1 MHQGRT
7 GELRESMA
15 TRQGHGAYFDA
26 SVETMP
32 ADEIAAMQGG
42 KLRAQLE
49 YLRANSPFYARK
61 LAEAGAEPGDIRTVA
76 DLARLPFTEKAELRE
91 SQMRDPPLGSHAAAS
106 MEDVVRVHA
115 SSGTTGT
122 PSFIGLTG
130 YDRRRWTACIARS
143 YWAQGLRPDSV
154 FAMGLSIGFFVGGL
168 PVAAAVEAVG
178 ATLLPIGTG
187 ASDRLIASI
196 RSMKADVLA
205 TTPSYAIYLA
215 ETASGDMGIDP
226 ADLGIRRVM
235 VGAEPGGGVPGIRAR
250 IEEAWNAKCTE
261 AIGIADLIT
270 IHSAECDAQDGCH
283 FMVPD
288 YMVMEIVDPDTGAV
302 ISPGGPEIEGELV
315 FTHLDRQCNPMLRFR
330 TRDRVTVKTGPCACG
345 RTGPRLRC
353 IGRTDDMLIV
363 RGVNVWPSAIK
374 DVVTSFR
381 PEVSG
386 EILIQ
391 VDGPGP
397 KVDPPL
403 RIEVE
408 TGSAA
413 ADPDG
418 LAARIEQA
426 LRARLIFSARVEL
439 VPRGVL
445 ARTQMKAKLVER
457 NIS

>member
-1 MHQGRT
+1 M
-7 GELRESMA
+7 
-15 TRQGHGAYFDA
+15 RQAHGAYFNA
-26 SVETMP
+26 EVETMS
-32 ADEIAAMQGG
+32 ADETAAMQHA
-42 KLRAQLE
+42 KLRRQLT
-49 YLRANSPFYARK
+49 YLKANSPFHAQK

-91 SQMRDPPLGSHAAAS
+91 SQMRHPPLGSHAAAS
-106 MEDVVRVHA
+106 MKDVVRVHA

-122 PSFIGLTG
+122 PSFIGLTD
-130 YDRRRWTACIARS
+130 YDKRCWTECIARS
-143 YWAQGLRPDSV
+143 YWAQGLRPESV
-154 FAMGLSIGFFVGGL
+154 FAMGLGIGFFVGGL

-196 RSMKADVLA
+196 RAMKADVLA

-215 ETASGDMGIDP
+215 ELAREEMGIDP
-226 ADLGIRRVM
+226 AGLGIRRVM
-235 VGAEPGGGVPGIRAR
+235 VGAEPGGGVPGIRAQ
-250 IEEAWNAKCTE
+250 IEEIWNARCTE

-270 IHSAECDAQDGCH
+270 IHSAECDVQDGCH

-288 YMVMEIVDPDTGAV
+288 YLIMEIVDPETGAV
-302 ISPGGPEIEGELV
+302 IPPDRPEIEGELV
-315 FTHLDRQCNPMLRFR
+315 FTHLDRECNPMLRFR

-345 RTGPRLRC
+345 RTGLRLRC

-363 RGVNVWPSAIK
+363 RGVNVWPSAVK
-374 DVVTSFR
+374 DVVAGFR

-386 EILIQ
+386 EMLIPA
-391 VDGPGP
+391 DGPGP

-403 RIEVE
+403 RVKVEV
-408 TGSAA
+408 GSAA
-413 ADPDG
+413 AAG

-426 LRARLIFSARVEL
+426 LRARLIVRARVEL

-445 ARTQMKAKLVER
+445 PRTEMKAKLVER

>member
-1 MHQGRT
+1 MPQAHDP
-7 GELRESMA
+7 
-15 TRQGHGAYFDA
+15 YFNA
-26 SVETMP
+26 VVETMS
-32 ADEIAAMQGG
+32 ADEVAAMQSG

-49 YLRANSPFYARK
+49 YLKAHSPFHARK
-61 LAEAGAEPGDIRTVA
+61 LAEAGSEPGDIRTIA
-76 DLARLPFTEKAELRE
+76 DLAGLPFTEKTELRE
-91 SQMRDPPLGSHAAAS
+91 SQARHPPLGEHAAVA

-122 PSFIGLTG
+122 PSFIGITD
-130 YDRRRWTACIARS
+130 YDKRRWTECIARS
-143 YWAQGLRPDSV
+143 YWAQGLHPGSV

-178 ATLLPIGTG
+178 ATLLPIGVG

-196 RSMKADVLA
+196 RSMNADVLA

-215 ETASGDMGIDP
+215 ELAREELGVDASQ
-226 ADLGIRRVM
+226 LGIGRVM
-235 VGAEPGGGVPGIRAR
+235 VGAEPGGGVPEIRAQ
-250 IEEAWNAKCTE
+250 IEEAWNARCTE

-288 YMVMEIVDPDTGAV
+288 YMVLEIVDPDTGRV
-302 ISPGGPEIEGELV
+302 ISLDEPEQEGELV

-330 TRDRVTVKTGPCACG
+330 TRDRVVVKTAACPCGC
-345 RTGPRLRC
+345 TGPRLQC

-363 RGVNVWPSAIK
+363 RGVNVWPSAVK
-374 DVVTSFR
+374 DVITGFR
-381 PEVSG
+381 PEASG
-386 EILIQ
+386 EVVIS

-397 KVDPPL
+397 TVHPPL
-403 RIEVE
+403 RIKVE
-408 TGSAA
+408 MGSGGV
-413 ADPDG
+413 DDSDR

-426 LRARLIFSARVEL
+426 LRAKLIVSAKVEL

-445 ARTQMKAKLVER
+445 PRTQMKAKLVER
-457 NIS
+457 NVR

>member
-1 MHQGRT
+1 MPQVQGP
-7 GELRESMA
+7 
-15 TRQGHGAYFDA
+15 YFNA
-26 SVETMP
+26 AVETMS
-32 ADEIAAMQGG
+32 ADEVAAMQSG
-42 KLRAQLE
+42 KLRTQLE
-49 YLRANSPFYARK
+49 YLMAKSPFHARK
-61 LAEAGAEPGDIRTVA
+61 LADVGAEPCDIRSVA
-76 DLARLPFTEKAELRE
+76 DLAGLPFSEKTELRE
-91 SQMRDPPLGSHAAAS
+91 SQARHPPLGEHAAAA

-122 PSFIGLTG
+122 PSFIGITD
-130 YDRRRWTACIARS
+130 YDKRRWTECIARS
-143 YWAQGLRPDSV
+143 YWAQGLRPGSV

-178 ATLLPIGTG
+178 ATLLPIGVG

-196 RSMKADVLA
+196 RSMNADVLA

-215 ETASGDMGIDP
+215 ELAREELGVDASQ
-226 ADLGIRRVM
+226 LGIRRLM
-235 VGAEPGGGVPGIRAR
+235 VGAEPGGGVPEIRKQ
-250 IEEAWNAKCTE
+250 IEEAWNSRCLE

-288 YMVMEIVDPDTGAV
+288 YMVMEIVDPDTGRV
-302 ISPGGPEIEGELV
+302 VPLDEPEREGELV

-330 TRDRVTVKTGPCACG
+330 TRDRVVVKTAPCPCG

-363 RGVNVWPSAIK
+363 RGVNVWPSAVK
-374 DVVTSFR
+374 DVVTGFR

-386 EILIQ
+386 EVLIS
-391 VDGPGP
+391 VEGLRPT
-397 KVDPPL
+397 VDPPL
-403 RIEVE
+403 RIKVE
-408 TGSAA
+408 LGSGGGG
-413 ADPDG
+413 DPQG

-426 LRARLIFSARVEL
+426 LRAKLIVSARVEL

-445 ARTQMKAKLVER
+445 PRTQMKARLVDR
-457 NIS
+457 TVG

>member
-1 MHQGRT
+1 MPQV
-7 GELRESMA
+7 
-15 TRQGHGAYFDA
+15 HGPYFNA
-26 SVETMP
+26 AVETMS
-32 ADEIAAMQGG
+32 ADEVASMQRG

-49 YLRANSPFYARK
+49 YLKANSPFHRQK
-61 LAEAGAEPGDIRTVA
+61 FAEEGAEPGDIRSVA
-76 DLARLPFTEKAELRE
+76 DLARLPFTEKAELRD
-91 SQMRDPPLGSHAAAS
+91 SQGRHPPLGSHAAAG

-122 PSFIGLTG
+122 PSFIGITD
-130 YDRRRWTACIARS
+130 YDKRRWTECIARS
-143 YWAQGLRPDSV
+143 YWAQGLRPGSV

-178 ATLLPIGTG
+178 ATLLPIGIG

-196 RSMKADVLA
+196 RSMNADVLA

-215 ETASGDMGIDP
+215 ELAREEMGVDTAE
-226 ADLGIRRVM
+226 LGIKRVM
-235 VGAEPGGGVPGIRAR
+235 VGAEPGGGIPEIRVQ
-250 IEEAWNAKCTE
+250 IEEAWNARCTE

-288 YMVMEIVDPDTGAV
+288 YMIMEIIDPDNGAV
-302 ISPGGPEIEGELV
+302 IPLDRPEIEGELV
-315 FTHLDRQCNPMLRFR
+315 FTHIDRQCNPMLRFR
-330 TRDRVTVKTGPCACG
+330 TRDRVVVKTAPCTCG

-363 RGVNVWPSAIK
+363 RGVNVWPSAVK
-374 DVVTSFR
+374 DVVTAFR

-386 EILIQ
+386 EVLIS

-397 KVDPPL
+397 IVDPPL
-403 RIEVE
+403 RIRVE
-408 TGSAA
+408 TDSCAGDAES
-413 ADPDG
+413 

-426 LRARLIFSARVEL
+426 LRAKLIVSAKIEL

-445 ARTQMKAKLVER
+445 PRTQMKAKLVDR
-457 NIS
+457 NVP

>member
-1 MHQGRT
+1 M
-7 GELRESMA
+7 
-15 TRQGHGAYFDA
+15 RQAGNAYFNA
-26 SVETMP
+26 AVETMS
-32 ADEIAAMQGG
+32 ADETAAMQQA
-42 KLRAQLE
+42 KLRRQLV
-49 YLRANSPFYARK
+49 YLAANSPFHAAK
-61 LAEAGAEPGDIRTVA
+61 LADAGAEPGDIRTAA

-91 SQMRDPPLGSHAAAS
+91 SQRRDPPLGSHAAAP

-122 PSFIGLTG
+122 PSFIGLTAH
-130 YDRRRWTACIARS
+130 DARRWVECIARS
-143 YWAQGLRPDSV
+143 YWAQGLRPGSV
-154 FAMGLSIGFFVGGL
+154 FAMGLGIGFFVGGL

-196 RSMKADVLA
+196 RAMKADVLA

-215 ETASGDMGIDP
+215 ELAREEMGVDP
-226 ADLGIRRVM
+226 AQLGIRRVM
-235 VGAEPGGGVPGIRAR
+235 VGAEPGGGVPGIRAQ
-250 IEEAWNAKCTE
+250 IEESWNAMCTE
-261 AIGIADLIT
+261 AVGIADLIT
-270 IHSAECDAQDGCH
+270 IHSAECDARDGCH
-283 FMVPD
+283 FLVPD
-288 YMVMEIVDPDTGAV
+288 YLIMEIVDPDTGAV
-302 ISPGGPEIEGELV
+302 IPPERPEIEGELV
-315 FTHLDRQCNPMLRFR
+315 FTHIDRECNPMLRFR

-374 DVVTSFR
+374 DVVAGFR
-381 PEVSG
+381 PEVTG
-386 EILIQ
+386 EMLIA
-391 VDGPGP
+391 VNGAGP

-403 RIEVE
+403 RVRVE
-408 TGSAA
+408 AGA
-413 ADPDG
+413 ADSDG

-426 LRARLIFSARVEL
+426 LRAKLIVQARVEL

-445 ARTQMKAKLVER
+445 PRTEMKARLVER

>member
-1 MHQGRT
+1 MPQV
-7 GELRESMA
+7 
-15 TRQGHGAYFDA
+15 HGPYFNA
-26 SVETMP
+26 AVETMP
-32 ADEIAAMQGG
+32 ADEVASMQSG
-42 KLRAQLE
+42 KLRAQLDH
-49 YLRANSPFYARK
+49 LWANSPFHARK
-61 LAEAGAEPGDIRTVA
+61 LADAGAAPGDIRSVA
-76 DLARLPFTEKAELRE
+76 DLAGLPFTEKAELRE
-91 SQMRDPPLGSHAAAS
+91 SQALHPPLGSHAAAA

-122 PSFIGLTG
+122 PSFIGITD
-130 YDRRRWTACIARS
+130 YDKQRWTECIARS
-143 YWAQGLRPDSV
+143 YWAQGLRPGSV

-178 ATLLPIGTG
+178 ATLLPIGVG

-196 RSMKADVLA
+196 RSMNADVIA

-215 ETASGDMGIDP
+215 ELAREEMGVDV
-226 ADLGIRRVM
+226 AELGIKRVM
-235 VGAEPGGGVPGIRAR
+235 VGAEPGGGIPEIRAQ
-250 IEEAWNAKCTE
+250 IEEAWNARCTE

-288 YMVMEIVDPDTGAV
+288 YMIMEIIDPDTGAV
-302 ISPGGPEIEGELV
+302 IPRDRPQLEGELV

-330 TRDRVTVKTGPCACG
+330 TRDRVVVKTAPCPCG

-363 RGVNVWPSAIK
+363 RGVNVWPSAVK
-374 DVVTSFR
+374 DVITGFR

-386 EILIQ
+386 EVLIS

-397 KVDPPL
+397 TVDPPL
-403 RIEVE
+403 RIRVEV
-408 TGSAA
+408 GSGGGSG
-413 ADPDG
+413 DPTS
-418 LAARIEQA
+418 LSARIEQA
-426 LRARLIFSARVEL
+426 LRAKLIVSTKVEL

-445 ARTQMKAKLVER
+445 PRTQMKAKLVEHNVR
-457 NIS
+457 